1 MSHISDIFQK
11 RRSVYA
17 LENNIPI
24 SDDEL
29 KNIIFQS
36 VKHVPSAFNSQS
48 SRVLLL
54 TKNNHIKLWKDIT
67 IKALKNVAPEN
78 NWKKTEE
85 KINMFANA
93 YGTVL
98 FFEDMNTVKN
108 LENKFPDY
116 ASNFLIW
123 ANQTSA
129 MLQYMIW
136 TLFAENNIG
145 ANLQHYNPL
154 IDNDVIKT
162 FNINPNWKLIA
173 QMPFGS
179 IKNQATQKTYSDE
192 NKVIIL

>member
-1 MSHISDIFQK
+1 MSYVSDIFQK
-11 RRSVYA
+11 RRSIYA
-17 LENNIPI
+17 LESKIPI

-48 SRVLLL
+48 SRLLLL
-54 TKNNHIKLWKDIT
+54 TKDNHIKLWKDIT
-67 IKALKNVAPEN
+67 IKALKSVAPEN
-78 NWKKTEE
+78 TWNKIKE

-123 ANQTSA
+123 SNQTSA

-154 IDNDVIKT
+154 IDNDVVKT

-179 IKNQATQKTYSDE
+179 IVKPSEQKTFSE
-192 NKVIIL
+192 TTKLIVL